1 MRRLMNRIPAG
12 ALLFLGLCPLASSQ
26 TLTPEERRIADYAAA
41 HADEAIALVQKLV
54 DIESP
59 TEDVDGVRRVGAV
72 MQAEFESLG
81 MTTRWID
88 MPADMHRAGHLVAE
102 THGTQGKRV
111 LLLGHIDT
119 VLKGERFRREGD
131 KAYGT
136 GINDMKSGDVVL
148 LYALE
153 ALQAANA
160 LEDTRIVVILTGDE
174 ENAGS
179 PHAVSRRDLVAAA
192 KESDAA
198 LSFEATVRDTA
209 TVGRRG
215 ASAWTIE
222 IEGTTGH
229 SSQIFGDELGSGAIF
244 EAARILDG
252 FYRSLRGERY
262 LTFNPSVIVGGT
274 QANLEE
280 VTGSAT
286 GKTNVI
292 PAKVYVRGDLRT
304 ISAKQEAKAHAK
316 MTKIVSRSLPK
327 TSARIE
333 FEEGYPA
340 MTPTKGN
347 YALLEELSAVSV
359 DLGYGRMQALDP
371 GERGAGDIGFV
382 SDLVPSLDGIGGA
395 SGGNAHAPGEWTD
408 LAPLPKLMQRAAVLL
423 YRLTRTPG

>member
-1 MRRLMNRIPAG
+1 MRRLTDRLPFA
-12 ALLFLGLCPLASSQ
+12 LFLVALAPLASAQ
-26 TLTPEERRIADYAAA
+26 TLSPEERQVADYAAA
-41 HADEAIALVQKLV
+41 HVDEAIGLVQRLV

-59 TEDVDGVRRVGAV
+59 TEDVEGVRRVGEV
-72 MQAEFESLG
+72 MRAEFESIG

-102 THGTQGKRV
+102 THGTQGKRL

-136 GINDMKSGDVVL
+136 GINDMKSGVVVL
-148 LYALE
+148 LYALK
-153 ALQAANA
+153 ALHAANA
-160 LEDTRIVVILTGDE
+160 LQDTRIVVMLTGDE
-174 ENAGS
+174 ENAGD
-179 PHAVSRRDLVAAA
+179 PHAVSRGDLVSAA

-222 IEGTTGH
+222 IGGTTGH
-229 SSQIFGDELGSGAIF
+229 SSQIFGDDLGAGAIF
-244 EAARILDG
+244 EASRILDG

-274 QANLEE
+274 QATLDE

-292 PAKVYVRGDLRT
+292 PAKVYIRGDLRT
-304 ISAKQEAKAHAK
+304 ISAKQEASAHAK
-316 MTKIVSRSLPK
+316 MTKIVSRSLPH

-340 MTPTKGN
+340 MTPNKGN
-347 YALLEELSAVSV
+347 YALLKQLSDVSV
-359 DLGYGRMQALDP
+359 DLGYGRVEALDP

-382 SDLVPSLDGIGGA
+382 SGLLPSLDGIGGA
-395 SGGNAHAPGEWTD
+395 SGGAAHAPGEWTD
-408 LAPLPKLMQRAAVLL
+408 LAPLPKLMQRASVLV
-423 YRLTRTPG
+423 YRLTR